1 MVDIEITIIATLGV
15 LNLFLLV
22 FGFRSLNKTLDLL
35 FQALEI
41 RVKAILEE
49 LIEQFQDNIAGGI
62 EPVNPIQAAFAQMI
76 VDRIQAPSIPGEITE
91 VVKLK

>member
-1 MVDIEITIIATLGV
+1 MVDIEIAIIGALGF
-15 LNLFLLV
+15 LNLSLIV

-35 FQALEI
+35 FTALEM
-41 RVKAILEE
+41 RVRAILEE

-76 VDRIQAPSIPGEITE
+76 VDRIQNPGTPGKITE
-91 VVKLK
+91 VTKLE